1 MSKDWGRHQSEIPK
15 IRESIY
21 LTLYPSPLRVWKT
34 KLNSIPG
41 KNRDHQIKIV
51 CFFLQSTSASEEGP
65 NNSPGQVSLGLLQ

>member
-15 IRESIY
+15 IREGTY

-51 CFFLQSTSASEEGP
+51 FFLQSISATEGGP
-65 NNSPGQVSLGLLQ
+65 NNSLGQVSLGLLQ